1 MKNYNGKIL
10 KNKSL
15 IFNCIFILAMF
26 MITQVLG
33 VMICLKLINTNITV
47 TALLPGATET
57 EFAKTSDMSNIAVF
71 AKTSSPKVVAKDG
84 YNAMLR

>member
-1 MKNYNGKIL
+1 MDIKLKNYNGKIL

-33 VMICLKLINTNITV
+33 VIICFKLININLAV
-47 TALLPGATET
+47 TIGIIGILNFLLYKILL
-57 EFAKTSDMSNIAVF
+57 FN
-71 AKTSSPKVVAKDG
+71 
-84 YNAMLR
+84 